1 MNSLEGK
8 VVIVTGAGAGIG
20 KASAVEFGLKKC
32 KVIIVDNDKESGEVS
47 KKLIEDSGG
56 EATFINA
63 DITVEKDIKNMVEKV
78 LGKYARI
85 DILVNNVGLF
95 NNSGM
100 DATVEEWNEVVRA
113 NIISPFLC
121 TKYCLPTMKENRAG
135 AVVNVASI
143 SGFIAQENY
152 LLYNTT
158 KGAMINMTR
167 CMALDLGK
175 YNIRVNNVCPGTVW
189 TENNEYF
196 IKKSHNID
204 KRGADLHSDFGGG
217 NMLSRVSEPKEIAKC
232 IVFLASEDA
241 SFVTAENLVV
251 DAGYIAK

>member
-1 MNSLEGK
+1 MGNLKGK

-20 KASAVEFGLKKC
+20 KATALEFALKKC
-32 KVIIVDNDKESGEVS
+32 KVVIVDKDSESGES
-47 KKLIEDSGG
+47 SLQLIKDNCG
-56 EATFINA
+56 EAIFINV
-63 DITVEKDIKNMVEKV
+63 DITVENEVKQMVEKT
-78 LGKYARI
+78 LDKYSRI

-100 DATVEEWNEVVRA
+100 EATVEEWNEVVRT

-121 TKYCLPTMKENRAG
+121 TKYCLPSMKENREG

-143 SGFIAQENY
+143 SGLIAQENY

-189 TENNEYF
+189 TENNEYY
-196 IKKSHNID
+196 IKKSHNLD
-204 KRGADLHSDFGGG
+204 KRGADLHPDFGGG
-217 NMLSRVSEPKEIAKC
+217 NMLSRVSEPREIAKC
-232 IVFLASEDA
+232 IVFLSSGDA
-241 SFVTAENLVV
+241 SFITAENLIV